1 MSVSIDSG
9 MESVAYNN
17 IVNAKMTKNMTEFRN
32 MVFVFFGTII
42 FLTIIGFI
50 SNRTEPAFV
59 ANTEQEF
66 VKAVDKCVNYLER
79 NIPEDKRVNRRLI
92 ITKASLESNYG
103 KSRFAIE
110 GNNLFGIRQFDKLEN
125 GMLPQQ
131 IASSVKWRV
140 ARFDSKCD
148 SVKYYINLLNNN
160 HHYEDFRKERAY
172 QKNNN
177 LNLPTR
183 YFIKLE
189 KYATNPNYPDLL
201 LKTYK
206 NLYETKS

>member
-9 MESVAYNN
+9 MESVVYNN
-17 IVNAKMTKNMTEFRN
+17 IVNAKMTKNMIEFRN
-32 MVFVFFGTII
+32 MVFIFFGTII
-42 FLTIIGFI
+42 FLIIIGFI

-125 GMLPQQ
+125 GMLPNQ
-131 IASSVKWRV
+131 ISSNVKWRV

-160 HHYEDFRKERAY
+160 HHYEDFRKERTY
-172 QKNNN
+172 QINNN